1 MSPSSHGGNLHV
13 ERYIGSCLISQLAR
27 PNPKSHGKHGPATLC
42 SANATPKMSLPGH
55 GFQGPPGWSGMP
67 MLSMSR
73 PRNRKAADYEDCSLS
88 RLAMHTQGA
97 PLILSGRYRR
107 NNNNTTS
114 STNNIHNNLQHHHLN
129 QLQYQ
134 HQQQISHQQH
144 LHHQHSH
151 NHHIYQ
157 QQSRSLQTSYISAE
171 LPTRDDGHNSSKGSI
186 DTVSVVSD
194 ESSGSGNSESYVPR
208 IIKPRK
214 RRKKDRKPVMIISSN
229 NSVGNCNNSTNS
241 GSNLVSQTSTP
252 VCPPQVIVNSSL
264 SDTKPEAIPKTDTA
278 DEPRLHHDIS
288 EIQEEDN
295 SLGAPSDCQCRYCDP
310 SGQIW
315 NAGQLCYSL
324 FLTPPAALRRSCY
337 EDAPACPVPAAGVI
351 GAGRS
356 AAKSTWRAAPIEV
369 SSEIVTS
376 LNGLRDLE
384 IRFFSHK
391 DDSASY
397 LPSDVEKGSDVLLCS
412 GALCSV

>member
-27 PNPKSHGKHGPATLC
+27 PGPKSSVKHGPPTHFNYPLP
-42 SANATPKMSLPGH
+42 NMSSTGH

-67 MLSMSR
+67 MISMSR
-73 PRNRKAADYEDCSLS
+73 QRTRKTAEYEDCSLS

-107 NNNNTTS
+107 SHNNNN
-114 STNNIHNNLQHHHLN
+114 NNGNANLNQQQQYHHH
-129 QLQYQ
+129 
-134 HQQQISHQQH
+134 QQIY
-144 LHHQHSH
+144 HQHPH
-151 NHHIYQ
+151 NHHFYQ
-157 QQSRSLQTSYISAE
+157 QQNRSQQTNCTNSE
-171 LPTRDDGHNSSKGSI
+171 LSTRDEGNNNSSKANI

-194 ESSGSGNSESYVPR
+194 ESSGSANSESYIPR

-214 RRKKDRKPVMIISSN
+214 RRKKDRKPVMIIANNSSN
-229 NSVGNCNNSTNS
+229 ISNCNNSTNNGTS
-241 GSNLVSQTSTP
+241 LPTTTITPVRSPPNLVDDSANGSNTFFESKTS
-252 VCPPQVIVNSSL
+252 IG
-264 SDTKPEAIPKTDTA
+264 PKTETS
-278 DEPRLHHDIS
+278 DEPRLHHEFS
-288 EIQEEDN
+288 ELQEEDN
-295 SLGAPSDCQCRYCDP
+295 SPGAPSDCQCRYCDP

-315 NAGQLCYSL
+315 DAGQLCYSL
-324 FLTPPAALRRSCY
+324 FLTPPAALRRSWS

-391 DDSASY
+391 DDSEDYSPA
-397 LPSDVEKGSDVLLCS
+397 DTEKGSDVFLCS
-412 GALCSV
+412 GALCSI